1 MGIIKKYWTAITN
14 YQLPEVI
21 MRIFVISLMAAF
33 LLTACEEQQPSESL
47 ADAKDDTALDHAGK
61 HLDPKYVCPMHPEVV
76 RDEPGSCPICGM
88 YLVKKEVE
96 PESQE
101 DANKHLDTK

>member
-1 MGIIKKYWTAITN
+1 
-14 YQLPEVI
+14 